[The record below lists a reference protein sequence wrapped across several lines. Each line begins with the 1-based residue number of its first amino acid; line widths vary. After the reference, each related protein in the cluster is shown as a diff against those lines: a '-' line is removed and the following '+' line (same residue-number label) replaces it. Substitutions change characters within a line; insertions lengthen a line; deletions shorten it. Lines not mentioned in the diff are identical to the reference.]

1 MCRSRS
7 ALALVHYAGMSEQRQ
22 GYIYDPSTEDELTRL
37 RALEKLNDPVTIGHL
52 EATGVGP
59 GWRCLE
65 IGGGAG
71 SIARWLCD
79 RVGPEGRVVATD
91 LDTRF
96 LDGID
101 AANLEVRRHDIV
113 EDELE
118 SGSYDLVHSRF
129 LLEHL
134 PRYREAFARMV
145 DALAPGGWI
154 VVEDV
159 DFAIAIMGDPD
170 ERPGHPP
177 ESVAVAAEMSARL
190 GGLAKLG
197 GIQGELGR
205 HLPALLIEAGLE
217 DVGAEGRM
225 NLMWTGTEEAEVA
238 RLSLDRVTR
247 VVTDAGL
254 ITEEDRARYMKTV
267 TEPGQAYFSPL
278 RFGAWGRKPA

>member
-1 MCRSRS
+1 
-7 ALALVHYAGMSEQRQ
+7 MSEQRQ
-22 GYIYDPSTEDELTRL
+22 GYIYDPSSADELTRL
-37 RALEKLNDPVTIGHL
+37 QRLEELNDPATIAHL

-96 LDGID
+96 LDRIE
-101 AANLEVRRHDIV
+101 APNLEVRRHDIV

-118 SGSYDLVHSRF
+118 SGAYDLVHSRF

-134 PRYREAFARMV
+134 PRYRDAFARMV

-170 ERPGHPP
+170 ERPGYPP

-225 NLMWTGTEEAEVA
+225 SLMWTGTEEAEVA
-238 RLSLDRVTR
+238 RLSLDRVTK
-247 VVTDAGL
+247 VVTGAGL
-254 ITEEDRARYMKTV
+254 ITEEDRERYMKTV
-267 TEPGQAYFSPL
+267 TEPGQASFSPL
-278 RFGAWGRKPA
+278 RFGAWGRKPL